1 MSHAASRCSARS
13 EAKKVQ
19 FRAVA
24 NPTSQPREERRPA
37 CEHAGNITGHVK
49 IAGVFATFGIS
60 SSDSRLLG
68 VGHGG
73 GRCSNR
79 RGWLRSGH
87 LDDACTL
94 IPHCLLKVGRVDDE

>member
-49 IAGVFATFGIS
+49 SQDFSLLSEFLVATAVYLVSVTAAVGVRTAGDGCEAGTWMM
-60 SSDSRLLG
+60 R
-68 VGHGG
+68 
-73 GRCSNR
+73 
-79 RGWLRSGH
+79 
-87 LDDACTL
+87 A
-94 IPHCLLKVGRVDDE
+94 P